1 MIKLAIVDDSPVY
14 VAGEKMI
21 LSSDSELEIINISST
36 GEGFKNFIKVS
47 ETLPDIVL
55 LDISL
60 EQVNTGLSVAEWLQ
74 GQYPDIKVIIFSQF
88 KRKDYLIRAVQANVR
103 AYLAKDSA
111 SDELVRIIH
120 MVYEGS
126 GLYLGETVPF
136 SVLLDAFGNEANI
149 EKGKPQNLN
158 QNELSILNYTAK
170 GLSSKEIATILDIS
184 PNTVDTHKERIR
196 VKLGARNIIEAI
208 MTSLKKGILSLSED

>member
-1 MIKLAIVDDSPVY
+1 MIKISIVDDSPVY

-21 LSSDSELEIINISST
+21 LSSDPELEIINVSST
-36 GEGFKNFIKVS
+36 GEAFRCFIEAS
-47 ETLPDIVL
+47 DTLPDIVL

-60 EQVNTGLSVAEWLQ
+60 EKVSTGLTVAEWLQ
-74 GQYPDIKVIIFSQF
+74 NQYPEIKVIIFSQF
-88 KRKDYLIRAVQANVR
+88 KRKDFLIRAVQANVR

-111 SDELVRIIH
+111 SEELLRIIH
-120 MVYEGS
+120 MVYEGK

-136 SVLLDAFGNEANI
+136 KMLLDAFGNEANI

-158 QNELSILNYTAK
+158 QNELSILNYTAN
-170 GLSSKEIATILDIS
+170 GLSSKEIAAILDIS

-208 MTSLKKGILSLSED
+208 MISLKKGILSISDE